1 MNTTKSGTATLLL
14 AALAGGVVFGLA
26 MAFRESAESVWVRA
40 AVAGVGAAV
49 GVGVAVAIRLAR
61 TKPGA

>member
-14 AALAGGVVFGLA
+14 AALAGGGVFGLA
-26 MAFRESAESVWVRA
+26 MAFRESVDSVWLRA

-49 GVGVAVAIRLAR
+49 GVAIVLAVRR
-61 TKPGA
+61 SHKKPGA